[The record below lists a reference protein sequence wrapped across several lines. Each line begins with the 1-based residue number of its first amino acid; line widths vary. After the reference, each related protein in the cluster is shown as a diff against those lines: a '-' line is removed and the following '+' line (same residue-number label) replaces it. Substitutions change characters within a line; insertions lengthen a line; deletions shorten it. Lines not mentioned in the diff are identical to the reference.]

1 MPCGGLPPPRSPGTS
16 PVPSPVLRLPCWSAP
31 SSPRPHPLPSHPPN
45 LLFKILPLE
54 GEQEPAHMVLAQL
67 IDAAG
72 IDGSAQELV
81 HLILRVEGV
90 LGTSA
95 EGRGHSF
102 TECMSSAM

>member
-1 MPCGGLPPPRSPGTS
+1 
-16 PVPSPVLRLPCWSAP
+16 
-31 SSPRPHPLPSHPPN
+31 
-45 LLFKILPLE
+45 
-54 GEQEPAHMVLAQL
+54 MVLAQL